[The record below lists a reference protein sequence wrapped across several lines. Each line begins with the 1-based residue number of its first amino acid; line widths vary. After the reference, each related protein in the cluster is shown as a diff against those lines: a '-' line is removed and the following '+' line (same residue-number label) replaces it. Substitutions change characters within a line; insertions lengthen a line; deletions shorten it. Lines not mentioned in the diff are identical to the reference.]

1 MIATYHHGES
11 GYLLLDVEVLG
22 AQNESGEFY
31 LEEDINEDDFRV
43 VISEGDVESF
53 IVDSSSSGESDVDSD
68 VQEGNMEAV
77 DVDVITVWSDISED
91 YEDEFEIIL

>member
-1 MIATYHHGES
+1 
-11 GYLLLDVEVLG
+11 
-22 AQNESGEFY
+22 
-31 LEEDINEDDFRV
+31 V